1 MFLAI
6 PRLFSISQVSS
17 FGILTAGANIMFN
30 ICPSAFHCFQN
41 PKECNSLLLSMQNS
55 NNLLSKWEP
64 SPICLRSFSHPL
76 PLLIQSALPCSN
88 TLISLLAYLLPYLL
102 QVSLPITPF
111 LQGCEPCLPGLT
123 FRAVMFSNSIWPN
136 TLISQKER
144 IMPRE
149 VRCPGSHSWECGC
162 RLTHCPMWLLQGLY
176 NIWYE
181 LFHLTLQGKCG
192 DVHGGWSGMQGVTQY
207 GWLFSF
213 KER

>member
-1 MFLAI
+1 M
-6 PRLFSISQVSS
+6 R
-17 FGILTAGANIMFN
+17 T
-30 ICPSAFHCFQN
+30 
-41 PKECNSLLLSMQNS
+41 
-55 NNLLSKWEP
+55 
-64 SPICLRSFSHPL
+64 
-76 PLLIQSALPCSN
+76 
-88 TLISLLAYLLPYLL
+88 LPYLSAFFL
-102 QVSLPITPF
+102 PSSPSAYSVSLALLKHPHF
-111 LQGCEPCLPGLT
+111 LVSIPSPLPSSSEPAHHTVPSRAVSLALPGLT
-123 FRAVMFSNSIWPN
+123 FRAGMFSNSIWPN
-136 TLISQKER
+136 ILISQKER

-149 VRCPGSHSWECGC
+149 VRCPGSHSWECRC